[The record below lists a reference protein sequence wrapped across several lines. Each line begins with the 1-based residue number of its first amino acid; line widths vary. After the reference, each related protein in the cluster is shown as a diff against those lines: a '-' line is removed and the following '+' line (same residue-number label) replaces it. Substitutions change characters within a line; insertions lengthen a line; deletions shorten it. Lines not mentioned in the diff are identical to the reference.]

1 MRFIQALLI
10 FLLLGCSEKS
20 TEKQQFFIEL
30 GTEKAESFKIFT
42 TGYIKFLDENFSN
55 KSGLGEKSREF
66 IKQMLNQDVSFSFD
80 SLNSVRVLMELERTG
95 LRKDIFLYDN
105 ESYQLTYNVKQF
117 ISERRQNKIDLGEVD
132 ENFEDIF
139 PIDSIEL
146 SKEQRQIN
154 LRREQELEEARKWRT
169 YPNENGLYNY
179 ALAKAFQSDTSFLVY
194 IETRQQGLSPS
205 LTNQYAELPED
216 ELELW
221 KNQIPLL
228 VDFYLHGILWKY
240 GRYIK
245 NGS

>member
-1 MRFIQALLI
+1 MRLIQALLV
-10 FLLLGCSEKS
+10 LLLFCCSEKS
-20 TEKQQFFIEL
+20 SKQRFLTEI
-30 GTEKAESFKIFT
+30 GPEKAESFKILT
-42 TGYIKFLDENFSN
+42 TSYIKFLDENFPN

-66 IKQMLNQDVSFSFD
+66 IKKMLNQDVSFSFD
-80 SLNSVRVLMELERTG
+80 SLNSVLVLMELERTG

-105 ESYQLTYNVKQF
+105 ESYQSTYNVKQLLP
-117 ISERRQNKIDLGEVD
+117 ERRQNKVDLDEVD

-154 LRREQELEEARKWRT
+154 LKREQELEEARKWRT

-179 ALAKAFQSDTSFLVY
+179 ALAKAFQSDSSFLVY
-194 IETRQQGLSPS
+194 IELRHNGFSPS
-205 LTNQYAELPED
+205 LTTKYAELPED
-216 ELELW
+216 ELALW
-221 KNQIPLL
+221 KNQMPLL